1 MDDALTIIQG
11 AADRGACQMDL
22 VKAAA
27 ACLRTVVP
35 LASSS
40 QHEVSAALNAVEQWA
55 ARPSALNANNA
66 LQAAPNL
73 DGLQERDI
81 TDVDAYL
88 LLASAMAALAAANAD
103 FSSLTAVFAV
113 EYAQRAA
120 EGREIDLAPLVTA
133 ELL

>member
-1 MDDALTIIQG
+1 MDDALTIIQR

-22 VKAAA
+22 VKAAV
-27 ACLRTVVP
+27 ACVRTVVP
-35 LASSS
+35 LASWS
-40 QHEVSAALNAVEQWA
+40 QHEVSTALKAAEQWA
-55 ARPSALNANNA
+55 AMPSALNADNA

-73 DGLQERDI
+73 KGFQEKDV

-88 LLASAMAALAAANAD
+88 LLASGMTALAAANAD
-103 FSSLTAVFAV
+103 FTSLTAVFAV